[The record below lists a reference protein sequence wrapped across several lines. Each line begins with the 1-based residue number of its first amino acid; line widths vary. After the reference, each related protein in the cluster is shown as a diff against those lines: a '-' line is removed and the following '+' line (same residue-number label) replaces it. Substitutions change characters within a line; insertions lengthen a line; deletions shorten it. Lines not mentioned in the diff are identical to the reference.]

1 MLITIVTVSYNAASV
16 IEETIKSVLNQS
28 YKYIEYII
36 IDGGST
42 DGTIDII
49 KKYADNLSC
58 WISEPDKG
66 IYDAMNK
73 GINKANGKWIN
84 FMNAGDSFIDNNVI
98 EKVALSINSNY
109 GVTFGDTIINK
120 NGQRIIHKANPF
132 YNKKKLH
139 HKMGFNHQ
147 STFVRTDLAKKYLF
161 DLNYKLAADY
171 NMIISLYRTGIKFKQ
186 LDFTIALYDLNGIS
200 NQKTFEHA
208 LETLTIDNRFPSLIN
223 FILAKTIAIKVKIT
237 KLFK

>member
-1 MLITIVTVSYNAASV
+1 MLITIITVSYNAASV
-16 IEETIKSVLNQS
+16 IEETINSVLSQS
-28 YKYIEYII
+28 YKDIEYII

-42 DGTIDII
+42 DGTTEII
-49 KKYADNLSC
+49 KKYANKLSY

-98 EKVALSINSNY
+98 ERVALSIDSYY
-109 GVTFGDTIINK
+109 GVAFGDTIINK
-120 NGQRIIHKANPF
+120 NKQRIIHKANPF

-161 DLNYKLAADY
+161 DLKYKLAADY
-171 NMIISLYRTGIKFKQ
+171 NMIISLYRDGVQFKQ
-186 LDFTIALYDLNGIS
+186 LNFVIALYDLNGIS
-200 NQKTFEHA
+200 NQKTYEHA
-208 LETLTIDNRFPSLIN
+208 LETLTIDNRFPFIIN
-223 FILAKTIAIKVKIT
+223 FILAKIIALKVKIR
-237 KLFK
+237 KIFK